1 MISLNSGGWK
11 ICLLIVY
18 KSTPFK
24 INVMKNNNL
33 NLSESI
39 FKLVRQMTKKIYTL
53 TLQFLS
59 MNYMKHNW
67 LIDCLWTASDLDNCL
82 TLWHLRE
89 FLVLHRLQ
97 HREGIFMLTFIIP
110 VTFTYFVWRKNIHS
124 LFQCSRT
131 VAFRM
136 EPIIFVSLTHHFWIC
151 LDGDDCASGPCQN
164 GAACGDLYGDFECTC
179 LPGFSG
185 KTCNI
190 GKKD

>member
-124 LFQCSRT
+124 LFHCPRT

-136 EPIIFVSLTHHFWIC
+136 EPIILVIQSNVSNTSLLNLFRWRWLCFRTLSEWGSVWWFVWGLPVYLS
-151 LDGDDCASGPCQN
+151 SGFLWEN
-164 GAACGDLYGDFECTC
+164 L
-179 LPGFSG
+179 
-185 KTCNI
+185 
-190 GKKD
+190 